1 MLLAG
6 EAFSIDLVEKIR
18 CISEATI
25 LNIYGPTETTF
36 CSTLKDLSTS
46 KEVTIGKPNPNYHSY
61 ILNKYGQLKPFG
73 IPGELC
79 IAGVAVARGYLGKSK
94 LTDEKFVQSP
104 FAAGEMMYHTGD
116 LVRWLPNGELEYLGR
131 MDHQVKIRGYRIELR
146 EIETQ
151 LREYPEINQA
161 IVVDQVYGNRKLLA
175 AYYVSDNKV
184 SFGEIRKYLSDKL
197 PEFMIPE
204 KMIQVEEIPLNP
216 NGKVDRKRL
225 LDITQTD
232 YVSIPYVA
240 PRNEI
245 EQKLVRAWEKV
256 MEIEGIG
263 IHDNFFALKG
273 ESIKALQVINLL
285 RKDCLKISTT
295 DFFKHPTIAQLSSCV
310 KLEHK
315 EENFESKPTHV
326 KDLSNP
332 FSLTEVQTA
341 YMLGRNSQFELS
353 GISPQ
358 TYFEYE
364 TALDINRLSKSFQK
378 VIHRHPM
385 LRAVILPEGKQQI
398 LQSVPDYEIEIESLI
413 DLDDR
418 NQHARLQEERS
429 RMTNHVFPLGQW
441 PLFELKAFLLKE
453 DTYLLCFRYD
463 ALLMDGASMNIVGQD
478 LLHYY
483 YKPNQKLESLSFD
496 FQDYMFIYDEMEQSE
511 EYKTAKDYWTSKL
524 PDFPFAPSLLLKKDP
539 AEIAT
544 PKFQSLTKIL
554 DNKKWTK
561 LRKLAQEKEVTPSAL
576 LCTIYGDVLAY
587 WSNQR
592 RLAIN
597 LTVFN
602 RYPVHDEVEQIV
614 GDFTSLILL
623 DVDVKPEQ
631 TFFTR
636 VKETQSTLLDGL
648 EHRHYDGVNFI
659 RDFTRYHQMT
669 PKAVMPIVFTSMLAG
684 AGAFSWE
691 QLGSLRYIHARTPQ
705 VYLDNV
711 VIEKNGELLIS
722 WNYVEELF
730 DIDVIEAM
738 FSQFVDL
745 LEQLVKQ
752 SDITSLQMK
761 ESDQTLIEQYN
772 ETTEKIP
779 STTLYQLFTD
789 QVKRTPNE
797 VAVVFEQKWLTYSE
811 LHKRS
816 NQIAHF
822 LKEQGIG
829 LGDKVGLLA
838 KRRVD
843 TIVNML
849 GILKAG
855 AAYVPID
862 PDHPLDRQ
870 TYILKNSSCKLLLE
884 PSLYEENDLSFY
896 TTENMPAIAG
906 PE

>member
-1 MLLAG
+1 
-6 EAFSIDLVEKIR
+6 
-18 CISEATI
+18 
-25 LNIYGPTETTF
+25 
-36 CSTLKDLSTS
+36 
-46 KEVTIGKPNPNYHSY
+46 
-61 ILNKYGQLKPFG
+61 
-73 IPGELC
+73 
-79 IAGVAVARGYLGKSK
+79 
-94 LTDEKFVQSP
+94 KFVQSP

-385 LRAVILPEGKQQI
+385 LRAVILP
-398 LQSVPDYEIEIESLI
+398 
-413 DLDDR
+413 
-418 NQHARLQEERS
+418 
-429 RMTNHVFPLGQW
+429 
-441 PLFELKAFLLKE
+441 
-453 DTYLLCFRYD
+453 
-463 ALLMDGASMNIVGQD
+463 
-478 LLHYY
+478 
-483 YKPNQKLESLSFD
+483 
-496 FQDYMFIYDEMEQSE
+496 
-511 EYKTAKDYWTSKL
+511 
-524 PDFPFAPSLLLKKDP
+524 
-539 AEIAT
+539 
-544 PKFQSLTKIL
+544 
-554 DNKKWTK
+554 
-561 LRKLAQEKEVTPSAL
+561 
-576 LCTIYGDVLAY
+576 
-587 WSNQR
+587 
-592 RLAIN
+592 
-597 LTVFN
+597 
-602 RYPVHDEVEQIV
+602 
-614 GDFTSLILL
+614 
-623 DVDVKPEQ
+623 
-631 TFFTR
+631 
-636 VKETQSTLLDGL
+636 
-648 EHRHYDGVNFI
+648 
-659 RDFTRYHQMT
+659 
-669 PKAVMPIVFTSMLAG
+669 
-684 AGAFSWE
+684 
-691 QLGSLRYIHARTPQ
+691 
-705 VYLDNV
+705 
-711 VIEKNGELLIS
+711 
-722 WNYVEELF
+722 
-730 DIDVIEAM
+730 
-738 FSQFVDL
+738 
-745 LEQLVKQ
+745 
-752 SDITSLQMK
+752 
-761 ESDQTLIEQYN
+761 
-772 ETTEKIP
+772 
-779 STTLYQLFTD
+779 
-789 QVKRTPNE
+789 
-797 VAVVFEQKWLTYSE
+797 
-811 LHKRS
+811 
-816 NQIAHF
+816 
-822 LKEQGIG
+822 
-829 LGDKVGLLA
+829 
-838 KRRVD
+838 
-843 TIVNML
+843 
-849 GILKAG
+849 
-855 AAYVPID
+855 
-862 PDHPLDRQ
+862 
-870 TYILKNSSCKLLLE
+870 
-884 PSLYEENDLSFY
+884 
-896 TTENMPAIAG
+896 
-906 PE
+906 